1 MAKSGHKKT
10 GHSHEYERLNP
21 GAVPGNPHR
30 PETSYGMD
38 KGKAG
43 GTYGDAENTPGDDD
57 DDLNPGGQS
66 PEKVSERPNV
76 STVRPEDY
84 PLKDRKD
91 SQA

>member
-1 MAKSGHKKT
+1 
-10 GHSHEYERLNP
+10 
-21 GAVPGNPHR
+21 
-30 PETSYGMD
+30 MD

-43 GTYGDAENTPGDDD
+43 GTYGNAENTPGDDD